1 MAIQLQWSL
10 DKTIG
15 STLSIARG
23 IFLAANNDNV
33 QPLAIVSCEKFGN
46 TIAMCQDTCK
56 KIENLTAK
64 TPEPVAIKFLRV
76 YAGFD
81 AADSA
86 SQLSKS
92 QAGVQF
98 LGLAAALVTS
108 MEGYRAG
115 ASLHKMLESSASDK
129 TLLPTTRQLK
139 DLLLSLEPR
148 LVRSGFLN
156 TVIGW
161 QSFLTQS
168 SAIPQGI
175 SRQSCDYPGL
185 KGINHIVNA
194 FRELSRVGESD
205 IVRVSI
211 KVTSCAPWVIAFT
224 KWCLGLPPSIYLE
237 DGTSILEQP
246 STKVD
251 VIIDTKTD
259 TGLHV
264 FIHRDVGPPFDLVD
278 TPLDDV
284 SSKYFTG
291 MANVEDYGRWS
302 LSELGLDA
310 GSAKEALLQ
319 ALPLAIK
326 QILQILR
333 FGDEHDPRTTDSSAR
348 FRPDFKVL
356 LLSPFPEEHVIAQAA
371 SRYLSSSD
379 AIMLSSSMPVF
390 LPVGCLPAVNLHL
403 DVLRGECSC
412 ANCNA
417 TSFQRFRKCTVEKF
431 YIGLT
436 FVCADIL
443 ALSLFGAE
451 IPLLHVKWRWNGNT
465 EFITAIN
472 SIIST
477 RESDPYDSCIKPF
490 DLLNYALA
498 LTGSGIDERNQRKHG
513 WIMSSFKGQVMYP
526 VLYETLCYEKRGY
539 LTLNCLPGRIR
550 YNGEV
555 YTQVYG
561 RPYRFDLN
569 DLKDL
574 SGPAVKGP
582 RNLIPD
588 MRIVWLLQQADDVL
602 EASLSLKSLDDEY
615 SRFIREPT
623 GILLNMG
630 SSFLLEACAHDP
642 DAMLEAPDKFC
653 VFTSPLF
660 PVPDETERDGIPVIG
675 VVAINGSDD
684 MRSLSLASFDGP
696 VVLRKKA
703 CLSCCLDVCRRAG
716 CSVVVL

>member
-1 MAIQLQWSL
+1 M
-10 DKTIG
+10 
-15 STLSIARG
+15 
-23 IFLAANNDNV
+23 
-33 QPLAIVSCEKFGN
+33 
-46 TIAMCQDTCK
+46 
-56 KIENLTAK
+56 
-64 TPEPVAIKFLRV
+64 
-76 YAGFD
+76 
-81 AADSA
+81 
-86 SQLSKS
+86 
-92 QAGVQF
+92 
-98 LGLAAALVTS
+98 
-108 MEGYRAG
+108 
-115 ASLHKMLESSASDK
+115 
-129 TLLPTTRQLK
+129 
-139 DLLLSLEPR
+139 
-148 LVRSGFLN
+148 
-156 TVIGW
+156 
-161 QSFLTQS
+161 
-168 SAIPQGI
+168 
-175 SRQSCDYPGL
+175 
-185 KGINHIVNA
+185 
-194 FRELSRVGESD
+194 
-205 IVRVSI
+205 
-211 KVTSCAPWVIAFT
+211 
-224 KWCLGLPPSIYLE
+224 
-237 DGTSILEQP
+237 
-246 STKVD
+246 
-251 VIIDTKTD
+251 
-259 TGLHV
+259 
-264 FIHRDVGPPFDLVD
+264 D

-302 LSELGLDA
+302 LSGLGLDA

-379 AIMLSSSMPVF
+379 AITLSSSMPVF
-390 LPVGCLPAVNLHL
+390 LPVGCLPAVILHL

-417 TSFQRFRKCTVEKF
+417 ASFQRFRKCTVEKF

-623 GILLNMG
+623 GILLNIG